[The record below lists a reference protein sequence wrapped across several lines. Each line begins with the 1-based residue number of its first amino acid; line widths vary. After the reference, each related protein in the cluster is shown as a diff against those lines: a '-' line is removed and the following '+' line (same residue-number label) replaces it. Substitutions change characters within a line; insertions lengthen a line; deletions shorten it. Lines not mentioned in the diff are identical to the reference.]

1 MNDENRNEE
10 VSVAVE
16 TPTSQLDTLK
26 ARADM
31 MGLKYHPNIG
41 LDKLRMKVENK
52 LEGKAVTEEPKT
64 TKTQLLKTTIATEKK
79 TYISHEEFLT
89 QQSKTIRKNINRL
102 VRVRVSCMNP
112 NKSAWEG
119 EIISVGSAKIGT
131 FKKFVPF
138 NTEDGWHIPNIIY
151 EAMKERKYSHFVT
164 VKGPR
169 GEKIRKGKL
178 VNEFNIEV
186 LPPLTP
192 AEIKDLAQKQAM
204 SGSIDQ

>member
-1 MNDENRNEE
+1 MNEE
-10 VSVAVE
+10 NQNTEA
-16 TPTSQLDTLK
+16 TPSELDSLK
-26 ARADM
+26 ARADLM
-31 MGLKYHPNIG
+31 DLKYHPNIG